1 MVREQKNNY
10 AALSGEV
17 IQEPIYS
24 HSAGGEDYFT
34 FPLRCLRLSG
44 AEDLLNLVLSRTQLE
59 QLDGRPGDRVGV
71 VGQVRSYNNHSGQG
85 SKLVITVRVQTL
97 FPAPA
102 QEDSNQVRLVGNL
115 CRKPVYRRT
124 PLGREIADLLLA
136 VNRGCG
142 KADYLPCIAWGGQAR
157 RAGWWNVGD
166 RVCVRGRLQSRR
178 YRKVVGSD
186 VVEKVAYEVSGI
198 LVERVVS
205 EKSLKKG

>member
-10 AALSGEV
+10 VALSGEV
-17 IQEPIYS
+17 IQEPTYS

-44 AEDLLNLVLSRTQLE
+44 AEDLLNIILSRSHLE
-59 QLDGRPGDRVGV
+59 QLDAQPGDRVGL

-85 SKLVITVRVQTL
+85 SKLVITVRVQEF

-102 QEDSNQVRLVGNL
+102 QEDSNRVLLVGNL

-136 VNRGCG
+136 VNRGTG
-142 KADYLPCIAWGGQAR
+142 KADYLPCIAWGGQ
-157 RAGWWNVGD
+157 NVGD

-178 YRKVVGSD
+178 YRKAVGSD

>member
-10 AALSGEV
+10 VALSGEV
-17 IQEPIYS
+17 IQEPTYS

-44 AEDLLNLVLSRTQLE
+44 AEDLLNIILSRSHLE
-59 QLDGRPGDRVGV
+59 QLDAQPGDRVGL

-85 SKLVITVRVQTL
+85 SKLVITVRVQEF

-102 QEDSNQVRLVGNL
+102 QEDSNRVLLVGNL

-136 VNRGCG
+136 VNRGTG
-142 KADYLPCIAWGGQAR
+142 KADYLPCILWGRTAQQC
-157 RAGWWNVGD
+157 AGLAVGSPLALT
-166 RVCVRGRLQSRR
+166 GRLQSRVYVKQLPDR
-178 YRKVVGSD
+178 AEERI
-186 VVEKVAYEVSGI
+186 AYEISAITAGPA
-198 LVERVVS
+198 EA
-205 EKSLKKG
+205 